1 MKLQR
6 IQKIEEYIKQHGSLS
21 LDELCR
27 EFEVSKNT
35 IRRDIQELEAR
46 QIVNKVYGG
55 VTFNAKD
62 ALIPLAQRQITL
74 KAEKMRIAAKAAEL
88 AQDGDI
94 LVIDAGST
102 TAHTVDYLSR
112 RKHLTVITN
121 SVPVLN
127 AALRHD
133 FFHVIVTG
141 GDLLR
146 PTYSLVGPEAVAA
159 LKKLHAN
166 TVFLAATSVSLTHGL
181 TNSSTM
187 EVELKKTMMDVSQQV
202 VLLVDHTKL
211 ETVSLVTFAALKDV
225 DVLVT
230 DHTPPPEYFEYGAQ
244 HGVEIVVAE
253 A

>member
-127 AALRHD
+127 A
-133 FFHVIVTG
+133 
-141 GDLLR
+141 
-146 PTYSLVGPEAVAA
+146 
-159 LKKLHAN
+159 
-166 TVFLAATSVSLTHGL
+166 
-181 TNSSTM
+181 
-187 EVELKKTMMDVSQQV
+187 QCQV
-202 VLLVDHTKL
+202 VMHPFEVKTLKL
-211 ETVSLVTFAALKDV
+211 SADGKTLEECGIFGECKIFLIK
-225 DVLVT
+225 
-230 DHTPPPEYFEYGAQ
+230 Y
-244 HGVEIVVAE
+244 II
-253 A
+253 